1 MFSCVLEFPT
11 GRTYYHMARR
21 PRYSGCIYKRGEI
34 YQIQYVVDGLRR
46 RESALTT
53 SKDEASKL
61 LKKRLADAEEKPV
74 KDTTVSALADLYL
87 AAQKARWKSTTYGW
101 AKRLWNNH
109 LKPSFGHRN
118 PVTILP
124 GDLDLFVTKLKE
136 QNVSDCYVNRALVIL
151 KAILRY
157 GVRNKALRELPE
169 FPEKFDERPYVHL
182 GRLDS
187 WDFIC
192 LVDQIEEPWLE
203 AMVTAAYIFGFRK
216 SELQY
221 MRVGQIDLDRST
233 ITLPAGTTKNRMPR
247 KVVLNPKG
255 GLLKLLKA
263 EIKGK
268 QPSAYVFSRDGGS
281 TPVRDFRVS
290 LDKAATAAK
299 ITTGSGK
306 DGKLHFHDLRRSAI
320 TRMDS
325 AGLSESESMA
335 VAGHLSVDVHRRY
348 KQLSENTA
356 RQIAAR
362 IDIE

>member
-1 MFSCVLEFPT
+1 MN
-11 GRTYYHMARR
+11 RR
-21 PRYSGCIYKRGEI
+21 PRYSGCIYKRGDI
-34 YQIQYVVDGLRR
+34 YQIQYVVDGVRR

-61 LKKRLADAEEKPV
+61 LNKRLAAAEETPV
-74 KDTTVSALADLYL
+74 KETTVTALATLYL
-87 AAQKARWKSTTYGW
+87 AAQKSRWKPLTYKW
-101 AKRLWNNH
+101 ANSLWTNH

-118 PVTILP
+118 PATILP
-124 GDLDLFVTKLKE
+124 GDLDLFVTKLKDANISE
-136 QNVSDCYVNRALVIL
+136 CFINRTLVIL

-157 GVRNKALRELPE
+157 GLRNKALRELPE
-169 FPEKFDERPYVHL
+169 FPAKFDERPYVRQ

-187 WDFIC
+187 WDFISF
-192 LVDQIEEPWLE
+192 VDSIDENETWLE
-203 AMVTAAYIFGFRK
+203 ALVTAAYVFGFRR
-216 SELQY
+216 SELVY
-221 MRVGQIDLDRST
+221 MRVSQIDFERST
-233 ITLPAGTTKNRMPR
+233 ITLPAGTTKNKMPR
-247 KVVLNPKG
+247 KVVMNPKG
-255 GLLKLLKA
+255 KVLKLLRA
-263 EIKGK
+263 ECKGK

-290 LDKAATAAK
+290 FDRAATAAK

-320 TRMDS
+320 SGMDS

-356 RQIAAR
+356 RRIAAR